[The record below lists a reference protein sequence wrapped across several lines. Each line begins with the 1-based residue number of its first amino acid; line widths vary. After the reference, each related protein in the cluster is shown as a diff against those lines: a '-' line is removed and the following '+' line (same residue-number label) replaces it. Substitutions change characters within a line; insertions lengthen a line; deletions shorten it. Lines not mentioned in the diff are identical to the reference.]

1 MAAPDTYSV
10 SPRSVTGKRVAGL
23 RRAGLL
29 PANIYGRGIESVAV
43 EMPSRAARDMLIAH
57 GTDTLIQLNVEGESA
72 TRPVVVR
79 TYQRHP
85 VTREVLHLDFY
96 QVDLKRAIQAAV
108 PIHITGEAPAVHTY
122 QGILLAGADS
132 IQIEALPTD
141 LPDFLEVSIEGLA
154 ELDTQVTV
162 ADLVAPA
169 GVRILTDPDT
179 VLARVTRPRVAT
191 EAEALAE
198 GEQAPEEAA
207 AEGEE
212 GAEASAE
219 SEAEATA
226 EE

>member
-10 SPRSVTGKRVAGL
+10 SPRSVVGKNVARL
-23 RRAGLL
+23 RREGVL

-43 EMPSRAARDMLIAH
+43 EMPWRQARDMLIAH
-57 GTDTLIQLNVEGESA
+57 GTDSLIQLSVEGEPA

-96 QVDLKRAIQAAV
+96 QVDLNRTIEAAV

-122 QGILLAGADS
+122 QGILLTGADS

-141 LPDFLEVSIEGLA
+141 LPDFLEVSIEGLE

-169 GVRILTDPDT
+169 GVRILTDSET
-179 VLARVTRPRVAT
+179 ILARITRPRVAT

-198 GEQAPEEAA
+198 GEQAPGEAA
-207 AEGEE
+207 AEGGEA
-212 GAEASAE
+212 AEASDSE
-219 SEAEATA
+219 SAAQD
-226 EE
+226 